1 MPVADHGQWD
11 TVSLCDHCDCR
22 CRSTDP
28 SSVSMQLGQQSDSEL
43 RSPHFRLITPE
54 GYNDLAAAHA
64 PLIQHPPHPRD
75 PQQTLRDRIPTLDDL
90 YNDYPQTTPLFL
102 VNELLHSVSDA
113 LDDPDVPRT
122 KLEYMLLMC
131 LHRDWPANQP
141 VQSPNAPPG
150 PTVDYVRDRE
160 AWTVVLGERLVY
172 ATARLLRLSTP
183 NKQRKDADCPFPT
196 PQECARVC
204 LSDGLKGRSERF
216 GHAVPRE
223 PTARMFK
230 SMAMLVSSRS
240 RSPFCASDRSA

>member
-1 MPVADHGQWD
+1 MP
-11 TVSLCDHCDCR
+11 
-22 CRSTDP
+22 
-28 SSVSMQLGQQSDSEL
+28 
-43 RSPHFRLITPE
+43 
-54 GYNDLAAAHA
+54 

-75 PQQTLRDRIPTLDDL
+75 LQQTLRDRIPTLDDL